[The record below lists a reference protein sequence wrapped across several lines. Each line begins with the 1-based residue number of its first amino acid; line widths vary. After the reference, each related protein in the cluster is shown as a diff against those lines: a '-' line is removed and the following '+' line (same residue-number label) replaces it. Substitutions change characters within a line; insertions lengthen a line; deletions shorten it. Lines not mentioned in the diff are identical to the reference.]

1 MSMVI
6 VGAGEA
12 GVAAALQLRE
22 AGYNGT
28 LTLLGDEHHRPYERP
43 PLSKAVLLEQNDA
56 SLPLIAAA
64 ERFEALNITY
74 HPGVQVDQIDPARRC
89 VRAGGA
95 DLSYDALLL
104 ATGAQPRRLTLPG
117 HEHVHYLRRFEDALI
132 LRANLKAGR
141 HVIIIGGGFIGLECA
156 ASARKLGCEVSLVE
170 AAPRILMRGVPEY
183 LAQCIEARH
192 RAEGV
197 RFYIGT
203 ALEKIEPTAVGLT
216 LVLADGTEIAA
227 DYILAGIGAVPET
240 ALAQAA
246 GVQCQ
251 NGIVVDAQ
259 LRTSA
264 PAIFAA
270 GDCCSFP
277 HPLYDNRMI
286 RLEAWRNAQDQGRF
300 AANAMLGEAAE
311 FAAVPWFWSDQY
323 DLHLQIA
330 GLAEGASR
338 AVTRDLGEDA
348 RMMFHVSEDGRLLSA
363 AGVGPIGKIAKDIRL
378 AEMMIARRAAP
389 AASAL
394 ADPAVK
400 LKSLL

>member
-1 MSMVI
+1 MVI

-12 GVAAALQLRE
+12 GVAAALRLRE

-43 PLSKAVLLEQNDA
+43 PLSKAVLVEQDVA
-56 SLPLIAAA
+56 LPLNTSA
-64 ERFEALNITY
+64 ERFDPLNIDY
-74 HPGVQVDQIDPARRC
+74 RPGVRVEKIDPARQS

-95 DLSYDALLL
+95 DISYDALLL

-170 AAPRILMRGVPEY
+170 AAQRILMRGVPEQ
-183 LAQCIEARH
+183 LAQFIEARH

-227 DYILAGIGAVPET
+227 DYILAGVGAVPET

-277 HPLYDNRMI
+277 HPLYDNRII
-286 RLEAWRNAQDQGRF
+286 RLEAWRNAQNQGRC
-300 AANAMLGEAAE
+300 AANSILGEAAD

-330 GLAEGASR
+330 GLAEGADQ

-363 AGVGPIGKIAKDIRL
+363 AGVGPIGKIAKEIRL
-378 AEMMIARRAAP
+378 AEMMIARGSKP
-389 AASAL
+389 ASSAL